1 MKKILITGGAGYVGS
16 LLTKNLESQGH
27 QVVIYDTCYFGTD
40 HIQESE
46 NLKLIKGDIR
56 DPKKFE
62 QSVIG
67 CDTVLHLAC
76 ISNDPSFALNEG
88 LSKTINFDCFED
100 LVKIS
105 KKNGVKKFIYCSS
118 SSVYGF
124 SDDPNV
130 TEEHPLVPLTLYNK
144 FKGMCEPI
152 LRSYLDNTFQ
162 GVIIRPAT
170 VCGYAPHC
178 RLDLSVN
185 ILTNHAVNNKKIIVL
200 GGGEQKRPN
209 LHVGDMCRSYEMLI
223 NRDLQDVNGEI
234 FNVSYEN
241 KKIIELAEIV
251 AKNVK
256 EFFNYDNI
264 EIEVKKDTVD
274 NRSYHVNSD
283 KIKKVLGFE
292 PKYNIDDAVTSLCKA
307 FKDGKLPNSMTDIKY
322 SNVAS
327 LKKLNVS

>member
-1 MKKILITGGAGYVGS
+1 MTGGAGYVGS
-16 LLTKNLESQGH
+16 KLTIDLAEQGH
-27 QVVIYDTCYFGTD
+27 DVIIYDTCFFGRE
-40 HIQESE
+40 HIKE
-46 NLKLIKGDIR
+46 NKNIKLIIGDIR
-56 DPKKFE
+56 DSLKFE
-62 QSVIG
+62 NAVIG
-67 CDTVLHLAC
+67 CDVVIHLAC
-76 ISNDPSFALNEG
+76 ISNDPSFDLNEE
-88 LSKTINFDCFED
+88 LSKSINFDCFED
-100 LVKIS
+100 LVSIS
-105 KKNGVKKFIYCSS
+105 KKNGVKKFIYASS

-152 LRSYLDNTFQ
+152 LIKYLDDKFK

-209 LHVGDMCRSYEMLI
+209 LHVNDMSRAYLMLI
-223 NRDLQDVNGEI
+223 ENDFENINGEI
-234 FNVSYEN
+234 FNVSFEN
-241 KKIIELAEIV
+241 KKIIELANIV
-251 AKNVK
+251 AENVK
-256 EFFNYDNI
+256 KFFNYDNV
-264 EIEVKKDTVD
+264 EIEVKKETAD

-283 KIKKVLGFE
+283 KIKKILNFS

-307 FKDGKLPNSMTDIKY
+307 FKDGILPNSLTDPKY
-322 SNVAS
+322 INVTT
-327 LKKLNVS
+327 LKNLNVK